1 MKLYIEQKDIEK
13 EITEAVVTDSAG
25 GQADSLRVTL
35 ADGRLLDQWDIRQ
48 GLRIEMTE
56 GGFTTGEMEL
66 RDVKTRMGGVT
77 LNAVSLPYAARQEG
91 WNCYENISLTDLLKI
106 GAKEMGLKGVKLY
119 GVKGET
125 VLRRVVRRG
134 QTWPRFLAHV
144 LKLESA
150 TIKLSDG

>member
-1 MKLYIEQKDIEK
+1 
-13 EITEAVVTDSAG
+13 
-25 GQADSLRVTL
+25 
-35 ADGRLLDQWDIRQ
+35 
-48 GLRIEMTE
+48 
-56 GGFTTGEMEL
+56 MEL

-134 QTWPRFLAHV
+134 QTWPRVSCTCVEAGKRDHQTFRRV
-144 LKLESA
+144 SA
-150 TIKLSDG
+150 CD